1 MLYIRTSCCI
11 LERTRGVTCVLA
23 WESLYISLGGKG
35 DNVGT
40 VLRDFIGERG
50 VKCTPPAWPFGSK
63 WTGEPTHGS
72 GSDDASKGGAD
83 KRGIINR
90 MTGDTNRRARFLN
103 NDE

>member
-1 MLYIRTSCCI
+1 MHTA
-11 LERTRGVTCVLA
+11 GLA
-23 WESLYISLGGKG
+23 AQGQ
-35 DNVGT
+35 N
-40 VLRDFIGERG
+40 RR
-50 VKCTPPAWPFGSK
+50 
-63 WTGEPTHGS
+63 EPTHGN